1 MAAATIK
8 HGAHRI
14 FGGHH
19 RSLNKSDPVD
29 VEQREKEKQVI
40 TDFLD
45 QRNGGGAGGRGG
57 SPASLARVATLDQ
70 RLGGSSRQLGIK
82 DFKLLKTLGTGPF
95 YPPPLSFEKNIVRME
110 VEGMRHSLEML
121 NRSLSENDCRNFC
134 PRVALVLGG
143 QQFGKRKRQ
152 SLCSQDPSQSRQ

>member
-19 RSLNKSDPVD
+19 RSLAKSDPVD

-45 QRNGGGAGGRGG
+45 QRDGNGGGVGESRT
-57 SPASLARVATLDQ
+57 SLERVGTLDQ
-70 RLGGSSRQLGIK
+70 RLGLSSRQLGIK
-82 DFKLLKTLGTGPF
+82 DFKLLKTIGTGRF
-95 YPPPLSFEKNIVRME
+95 YPLPPSSEKMVKME
-110 VEGMRHSLEML
+110 GKRHSLEML
-121 NRSLSENDCRNFC
+121 NRFLLGNDCRNFC
-134 PRVALVLGG
+134 PGMALFVGG
-143 QQFGKRKRQ
+143 QQLGKRQRQ
-152 SLCSQDPSQSRQ
+152 SLCSQDPSEGRQ

>member
-45 QRNGGGAGGRGG
+45 QRNGVGAGGRGG

-70 RLGGSSRQLGIK
+70 RLGLSSRQLGIK

-95 YPPPLSFEKNIVRME
+95 YPLPPSSEKYCRD
-110 VEGMRHSLEML
+110 GSGRH
-121 NRSLSENDCRNFC
+121 
-134 PRVALVLGG
+134 AT
-143 QQFGKRKRQ
+143 QFR
-152 SLCSQDPSQSRQ
+152 DA

>member
-19 RSLNKSDPVD
+19 RSLAKSDPVD

-45 QRNGGGAGGRGG
+45 QRDGNGGGVGESRT
-57 SPASLARVATLDQ
+57 SLERVGTLDQ
-70 RLGGSSRQLGIK
+70 RLGLSSRQLGIK
-82 DFKLLKTLGTGPF
+82 DFKLLKTIGTGRF
-95 YPPPLSFEKNIVRME
+95 YPLPPSSEKMVKMEGTFARVWLSSLAGSNSEKDKGKV
-110 VEGMRHSLEML
+110 
-121 NRSLSENDCRNFC
+121 F
-134 PRVALVLGG
+134 ALKIL
-143 QQFGKRKRQ
+143 RKA
-152 SLCSQDPSQSRQ
+152 D

>member
-19 RSLNKSDPVD
+19 RSSNKSDPVD

-45 QRNGGGAGGRGG
+45 QRNGTAAGGGGVGGG

-70 RLGGSSRQLGIK
+70 RLGLSSRQLGIK

-95 YPPPLSFEKNIVRME
+95 YPLPPSSENLVGVE
-110 VEGMRHSLEML
+110 VEGHATQFRDAEPFFIFWESL
-121 NRSLSENDCRNFC
+121 
-134 PRVALVLGG
+134 
-143 QQFGKRKRQ
+143 
-152 SLCSQDPSQSRQ
+152 

>member
-45 QRNGGGAGGRGG
+45 QRNVSGIGGGGG
-57 SPASLARVATLDQ
+57 SPAGLARVASLDQ
-70 RLGGSSRQLGIK
+70 RLGLSSRQLGIK
-82 DFKLLKTLGTGPF
+82 DFKLLKTLGTGSF
-95 YPPPLSFEKNIVRME
+95 YPLPPSSEKI
-110 VEGMRHSLEML
+110 L
-121 NRSLSENDCRNFC
+121 
-134 PRVALVLGG
+134 
-143 QQFGKRKRQ
+143 
-152 SLCSQDPSQSRQ
+152 

>member
-45 QRNGGGAGGRGG
+45 QRNGAVAGGRGG

-70 RLGGSSRQLGIK
+70 RLGLSSRQLGIK

-95 YPPPLSFEKNIVRME
+95 YPLLPP
-110 VEGMRHSLEML
+110 
-121 NRSLSENDCRNFC
+121 SENHCRDGSERHAAQLRDAEPSFV
-134 PRVALVLGG
+134 RE
-143 QQFGKRKRQ
+143 
-152 SLCSQDPSQSRQ
+152 SL

>member
-45 QRNGGGAGGRGG
+45 QRNGGAAGGRGG

-70 RLGGSSRQLGIK
+70 RLGLSSRQLGIK

-95 YPPPLSFEKNIVRME
+95 YLSLLPLKNIVGME

-121 NRSLSENDCRNFC
+121 NRSLSENDCRNLC

-143 QQFGKRKRQ
+143 
-152 SLCSQDPSQSRQ
+152 

>member
-19 RSLNKSDPVD
+19 RSSAKLDPVN

-45 QRNGGGAGGRGG
+45 QRDGSGGFGE
-57 SPASLARVATLDQ
+57 SPASLERVGTQDQ
-70 RLGGSSRQLGIK
+70 KLGLSSRQLGIK
-82 DFKLLKTLGTGPF
+82 DFKLLKTIGTGRF
-95 YPPPLSFEKNIVRME
+95 YPLPT
-110 VEGMRHSLEML
+110 
-121 NRSLSENDCRNFC
+121 
-134 PRVALVLGG
+134 
-143 QQFGKRKRQ
+143 
-152 SLCSQDPSQSRQ
+152 